1 MRVRVIRSVVS
12 PSIPAQLFKN
22 CGHMHTTSGL
32 GIGRHL
38 PRLKSE
44 KYGILSEAIDLELDE
59 QDNALGDG

>member
-1 MRVRVIRSVVS
+1 
-12 PSIPAQLFKN
+12 
-22 CGHMHTTSGL
+22 MHTTSGL